1 MYVYLARV
9 AALDAG
15 VAQEALTLTLNRLCG
30 SGLQAIVSAAQSIL
44 LGHADIAVGAGCQTA
59 RNAENFSASHWLLHV
74 NGSVAICVGLP
85 QSVWLLWRSAGPRR
99 ITCPDGNA
107 GSLMSDENQLRLG
120 ARAGPTDLGR

>member
-9 AALDAG
+9 AG
-15 VAQEALTLTLNRLCG
+15 VAQEAPALTLNRLCG

-74 NGSVAICVGLP
+74 NGSVAI
-85 QSVWLLWRSAGPRR
+85 SVLVKCPGCAAGWAPRPR
-99 ITCPDGNA
+99 C
-107 GSLMSDENQLRLG
+107 
-120 ARAGPTDLGR
+120 